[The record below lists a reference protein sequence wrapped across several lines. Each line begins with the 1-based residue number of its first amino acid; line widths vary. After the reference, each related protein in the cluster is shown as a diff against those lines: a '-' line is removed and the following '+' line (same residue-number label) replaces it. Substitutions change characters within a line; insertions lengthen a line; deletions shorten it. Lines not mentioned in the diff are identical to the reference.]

1 MWLGQLLILLY
12 NLQIIANTEVW
23 DLRTFHLL
31 QTVPVL
37 DQRNCTFSPMHVI
50 YGASLGA
57 DRDHDMETTTYD
69 TSFNVLDA
77 YDYSSIATIDV
88 KRNINDLSVSAN
100 GSLIAVV
107 EDHSGYDSKQETY
120 VKIYAV
126 GVKKSERSE
135 EVRAVK
141 DLAIDEGVARGV
153 PQASSSDE
161 QLPPP
166 PLNAPNGDSVLIR
179 IVEAVRPH
187 TPEPN
192 VALLDADADANVD
205 AEANAENNA
214 DADGNGGIAGAADV
228 ARRPSRLRQSL
239 HANSNLARQ
248 HAPNSSIVG
257 VRRRART
264 LGVAGAGAPVDLRT
278 LMRQMDDIEFNIM
291 SMLAGR

>member
-1 MWLGQLLILLY
+1 M
-12 NLQIIANTEVW
+12 
-23 DLRTFHLL
+23 L

-50 YGASLGA
+50 YGASLGT

-88 KRNINDLSVSAN
+88 KRNINDLSVCAN

-120 VKIYAV
+120 VKVYAV

-141 DLAIDEGVARGV
+141 DLAIDEGVAR
-153 PQASSSDE
+153 ASSSDD

-179 IVEAVRPH
+179 IVEEAARPH
-187 TPEPN
+187 TPAPN
-192 VALLDADADANVD
+192 IALLNADADANVD
-205 AEANAENNA
+205 AEANAEVNA
-214 DADGNGGIAGAADV
+214 DAVGNGGIGAVDV
-228 ARRPSRLRQSL
+228 ARRPSRLRQSS
-239 HANSNLARQ
+239 HANSNLARL
-248 HAPNSSIVG
+248 HASNSSIVG

>member
-1 MWLGQLLILLY
+1 MIV
-12 NLQIIANTEVW
+12 LQIIANTEVW

-57 DRDHDMETTTYD
+57 DRDHDVETTTYD

-107 EDHSGYDSKQETY
+107 EDHSGYDSKQETC

-141 DLAIDEGVARGV
+141 DLAVDEGVVRNS
-153 PQASSSDE
+153 ASE
-161 QLPPP
+161 EPPP
-166 PLNAPNGDSVLIR
+166 PVNAPSGDSALIR
-179 IVEAVRPH
+179 IVEEPARPH
-187 TPEPN
+187 TPAPN
-192 VALLDADADANVD
+192 FALIDADADAN
-205 AEANAENNA
+205 ANADGIGVGIGVGVGVA
-214 DADGNGGIAGAADV
+214 GGVDDGNEARP
-228 ARRPSRLRQSL
+228 RRPSRLRPSL
-239 HANSNLARQ
+239 YANLNLARQ

-264 LGVAGAGAPVDLRT
+264 LGGAGAPIDLRT

>member
-1 MWLGQLLILLY
+1 M
-12 NLQIIANTEVW
+12 QIIANTEVW

-57 DRDHDMETTTYD
+57 DRDHDMEQTTYD

-88 KRNINDLSVSAN
+88 KRHINDLSVSAN

-107 EDHSGYDSKQETY
+107 EDYSGYESKQETY

-135 EVRAVK
+135 EVRAV
-141 DLAIDEGVARGV
+141 IE
-153 PQASSSDE
+153 
-161 QLPPP
+161 LP
-166 PLNAPNGDSVLIR
+166 SEV
-179 IVEAVRPH
+179 
-187 TPEPN
+187 
-192 VALLDADADANVD
+192 ADAVAPAPGNINVNANDVV
-205 AEANAENNA
+205 A
-214 DADGNGGIAGAADV
+214 GGAGAPLPRDFEEQPAAEIPDFEELELL
-228 ARRPSRLRQSL
+228 RRQSPAL
-239 HANSNLARQ
+239 HASPNIMRQ

-257 VRRRART
+257 VRRRPRT
-264 LGVAGAGAPVDLRT
+264 LGGNGNGNGSGNGGSLNLNINGGISAALDLRT
-278 LMRQMDDIEFNIM
+278 LMRQMDDIELNIM

>member
-1 MWLGQLLILLY
+1 LSGEFLA
-12 NLQIIANTEVW
+12 NAPNFSLQIIANTEVW

-57 DRDHDMETTTYD
+57 DRDHDMDPTTYD

-107 EDHSGYDSKQETY
+107 EDYSGYESKQETY

-141 DLAIDEGVARGV
+141 ELASEVSDAVAPAPANANDVGGASLLRV
-153 PQASSSDE
+153 FEEASARPQPAENAAPAGLNEEE
-161 QLPPP
+161 QL
-166 PLNAPNGDSVLIR
+166 
-179 IVEAVRPH
+179 
-187 TPEPN
+187 
-192 VALLDADADANVD
+192 
-205 AEANAENNA
+205 
-214 DADGNGGIAGAADV
+214 
-228 ARRPSRLRQSL
+228 RRLSPAL
-239 HANSNLARQ
+239 HASPNLSRQ

-264 LGVAGAGAPVDLRT
+264 LGGNGSGGGNGNLNLNGGGGVGIGAAIDLRT
-278 LMRQMDDIEFNIM
+278 LMRRMDDIELNIM

>member
-1 MWLGQLLILLY
+1 MLDK
-12 NLQIIANTEVW
+12 LQIIANTEVW

-50 YGASLGA
+50 YGASLGT

-153 PQASSSDE
+153 VQASSSDE

-179 IVEAVRPH
+179 IVEEAARPQ
-187 TPEPN
+187 TPAPN
-192 VALLDADADANVD
+192 FALLNADADANVD
-205 AEANAENNA
+205 AEANAELNA
-214 DADGNGGIAGAADV
+214 VAEGNGGIGAVDV
-228 ARRPSRLRQSL
+228 ARRPSRLRQSS

>member
-1 MWLGQLLILLY
+1 M
-12 NLQIIANTEVW
+12 W

-57 DRDHDMETTTYD
+57 DKDHDMETTTYD

-107 EDHSGYDSKQETY
+107 EDYSGYESKQETY

-141 DLAIDEGVARGV
+141 ELASEVSDAVAPGSANANDGGDASLLRVFEEPPERPQPAENAAPAG
-153 PQASSSDE
+153 PNDFEEDQLRRLSPATQAS
-161 QLPPP
+161 
-166 PLNAPNGDSVLIR
+166 PNLS
-179 IVEAVRPH
+179 
-187 TPEPN
+187 
-192 VALLDADADANVD
+192 
-205 AEANAENNA
+205 
-214 DADGNGGIAGAADV
+214 
-228 ARRPSRLRQSL
+228 
-239 HANSNLARQ
+239 RQ

-257 VRRRART
+257 VRRRARR
-264 LGVAGAGAPVDLRT
+264 LGGNGSGNGSGGNGNLNLNGGGGVGIGAAIDLRT
-278 LMRQMDDIEFNIM
+278 LMRRMDDIELNIM

>member
-1 MWLGQLLILLY
+1 MIINCLS
-12 NLQIIANTEVW
+12 QIIANTEVW

-57 DRDHDMETTTYD
+57 DRDHDSETTTYD

-100 GSLIAVV
+100 GGLIAVV
-107 EDHSGYDSKQETY
+107 EDYSGFESKQETQ
-120 VKIYAV
+120 VKLYAV

-135 EVRAVK
+135 EVRPVK
-141 DLAIDEGVARGV
+141 ELGGEGADAIA
-153 PQASSSDE
+153 P
-161 QLPPP
+161 LPPP
-166 PLNAPNGDSVLIR
+166 HQAS
-179 IVEAVRPH
+179 
-187 TPEPN
+187 
-192 VALLDADADANVD
+192 ANDV
-205 AEANAENNA
+205 
-214 DADGNGGIAGAADV
+214 GGAAAILEFEAALAAEEEV
-228 ARRPSRLRQSL
+228 AAPSRRPMNPAALYASP
-239 HANSNLARQ
+239 NLSRQ

-264 LGVAGAGAPVDLRT
+264 LGSNSSNSFGNGNGSGSGSGNPNHGNPNQNLNPNLNASAAIDLRT
-278 LMRQMDDIEFNIM
+278 LMRRMDDIELNII

>member
-1 MWLGQLLILLY
+1 M
-12 NLQIIANTEVW
+12 W

-141 DLAIDEGVARGV
+141 DLAVDEGVVRGGGTSALEE
-153 PQASSSDE
+153 PS
-161 QLPPP
+161 PPA
-166 PLNAPNGDSVLIR
+166 NAPGGDSALIR
-179 IVEAVRPH
+179 IVEEAARPH

-192 VALLDADADANVD
+192 LALLNADADADAN
-205 AEANAENNA
+205 A
-214 DADGNGGIAGAADV
+214 NGGIGVGGADDEAR
-228 ARRPSRLRQSL
+228 ARRTSRLRQSS

-264 LGVAGAGAPVDLRT
+264 LGGAGAGAPIDLRT
-278 LMRQMDDIEFNIM
+278 LMRQMDDFEFNIL

>member
-1 MWLGQLLILLY
+1 
-12 NLQIIANTEVW
+12 
-23 DLRTFHLL
+23 
-31 QTVPVL
+31 
-37 DQRNCTFSPMHVI
+37 MHVI

-141 DLAIDEGVARGV
+141 DLAVDEGVVRGG
-153 PQASSSDE
+153 ASASE
-161 QLPPP
+161 EPPP
-166 PLNAPNGDSVLIR
+166 PANAPNGDSALIR
-179 IVEAVRPH
+179 IVEEAVARPH
-187 TPEPN
+187 TPAPN
-192 VALLDADADANVD
+192 LALLDADADAVGIGVGGAD
-205 AEANAENNA
+205 DDEAR
-214 DADGNGGIAGAADV
+214 
-228 ARRPSRLRQSL
+228 ARRPSRLRLPS

-264 LGVAGAGAPVDLRT
+264 LGGAGGAPIDLRT

>member
-1 MWLGQLLILLY
+1 
-12 NLQIIANTEVW
+12 
-23 DLRTFHLL
+23 
-31 QTVPVL
+31 
-37 DQRNCTFSPMHVI
+37 MHVI

-141 DLAIDEGVARGV
+141 DLAVDEGVVRGGGGTSALEE
-153 PQASSSDE
+153 PS
-161 QLPPP
+161 PPA
-166 PLNAPNGDSVLIR
+166 NAPGGESALIR
-179 IVEAVRPH
+179 IVEEAARPH

-192 VALLDADADANVD
+192 MALLNADALADAGADAN
-205 AEANAENNA
+205 ANANA
-214 DADGNGGIAGAADV
+214 NGGIGAGGADDEAR
-228 ARRPSRLRQSL
+228 ARRPSRLRQSS

-264 LGVAGAGAPVDLRT
+264 LGGAGAVAGAGAAIELRT
-278 LMRQMDDIEFNIM
+278 LMRMQMQMDDIEFNIL